1 LSTNAFV
8 LSPAKIANKKLKNKG
23 FGIENYL
30 AKMSEGKSLRSYH
43 AFCMSTETKHAK
55 STKKGCNEFTLK
67 NFANFLLTEPKT
79 WDKNCEKSEKLARK
93 TAKKARNWREK
104 LRKKRE
110 TGEKNCEKSEKLARK
125 IEKKRETGE
134 NKTAKNTKK

>member
-1 LSTNAFV
+1 LNTNAFV

-43 AFCMSTETKHAK
+43 AFCMSTKTKHAK
-55 STKKGCNEFTLK
+55 SPKKGCDEFTLK

-110 TGEKNCEKSEKLARK
+110 TGEKLARK
-125 IEKKRETGE
+125 NSEKIAK
-134 NKTAKNTKK
+134 KTTEIPP